1 MSRAPWGSAETSSHW
16 RGYKVM
22 EQTLEKA
29 LNLAERIIMHI
40 EHEVPPEAEVVA
52 ELKTLIP
59 KLRKERGFA
68 SPVDSARPGGHVG
81 QHPPDG
87 SEEPG

>member
-1 MSRAPWGSAETSSHW
+1 
-16 RGYKVM
+16 M

-52 ELKTLIP
+52 ELKKLIP
-59 KLRKERGFA
+59 ELRQERGLPA
-68 SPVDSARPGGHVG
+68 PVDRSRRR
-81 QHPPDG
+81 
-87 SEEPG
+87 